1 MKLKVEEHSFLFR
14 DSKNQAILNTD
25 MSALQ
30 AYKQKKRQSAEID
43 RLSND
48 INNIKSEMNDLKVIC
63 MAIMERVNG

>member
-25 MSALQ
+25 VSALQ
-30 AYKQKKRQSAEID
+30 AYKQKKRQSAEIE
-43 RLSND
+43 RLSKD

>member
-43 RLSND
+43 RLSKD

>member
-1 MKLKVEEHSFLFR
+1 MKLKVEEHTFLFR

-25 MSALQ
+25 VSALQ